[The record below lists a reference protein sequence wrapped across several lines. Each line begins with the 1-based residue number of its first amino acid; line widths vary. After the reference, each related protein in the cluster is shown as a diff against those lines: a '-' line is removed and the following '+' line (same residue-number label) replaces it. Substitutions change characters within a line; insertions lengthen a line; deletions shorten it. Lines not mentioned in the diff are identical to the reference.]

1 MKKLLLSLST
11 IAIFGI
17 GTTTSSLN
25 LFDNSET
32 IENNISKINDKKLS
46 NSKKENI
53 SQETNIE
60 SSCFPKFLNN

>member
-1 MKKLLLSLST
+1 MKKLLLSLVT

-32 IENNISKINDKKLS
+32 MENNISRINDKKLS

-60 SSCFPKFLNN
+60 GSCCPKILNN